1 MKAKKFLK
9 SMLLLSSLIA
19 MVGCGG
25 GGGSDSGESGN
36 NPLSPAKDKFAT
48 KAEIQANIPGVWER
62 YSIEKST
69 INGLT
74 AVETSYRFV
83 TFPNGDFRQFAHGTI
98 NNKPILCYSHGKY
111 GISDGK
117 ILCNNRK
124 ISIECPSD
132 YSLEFKDL
140 PMEDAYSQV
149 LSINSNSMQLSDND
163 KTTKL
168 TKVYSLV
175 SKDIIDTNIVGTWT
189 LNETIKELDGTQ
201 ITNITMTVSSD
212 GSLVIDENAVLAN
225 KEALTAHVTAKYTSE
240 FGRMRMFNAVSIV
253 TMVATGETKQ
263 VNVGDGEF
271 IVVEMSPT
279 RMRYIDGEDGEV
291 TVWNKQQ

>member
-1 MKAKKFLK
+1 
-9 SMLLLSSLIA
+9 MLLLSSLIA

-25 GGGSDSGESGN
+25 GGSSDSGESGN

-124 ISIECPSD
+124 ISIECQ
-132 YSLEFKDL
+132 SLGITLITLTECQRS
-140 PMEDAYSQV
+140 PHIV
-149 LSINSNSMQLSDND
+149 RRNSPNR
-163 KTTKL
+163 
-168 TKVYSLV
+168 
-175 SKDIIDTNIVGTWT
+175 IIPYPPI
-189 LNETIKELDGTQ
+189 Q
-201 ITNITMTVSSD
+201 
-212 GSLVIDENAVLAN
+212 
-225 KEALTAHVTAKYTSE
+225 
-240 FGRMRMFNAVSIV
+240 
-253 TMVATGETKQ
+253 
-263 VNVGDGEF
+263 
-271 IVVEMSPT
+271 
-279 RMRYIDGEDGEV
+279 
-291 TVWNKQQ
+291 